1 MKNRRKTSR
10 CRCVKFTDLNVA
22 QWLLLLRNSRGG
34 NRPKVRNPPTPKLQK
49 ASGTLDFLFVMG
61 WELAHK
67 TIVGSVRG
75 LQHTLSSDVIKCTAI
90 RLSPRK

>member
-1 MKNRRKTSR
+1 MSHRGF
-10 CRCVKFTDLNVA
+10 CRCATAEEVTT
-22 QWLLLLRNSRGG
+22 Q
-34 NRPKVRNPPTPKLQK
+34 KVRNPPTPKLQK

-67 TIVGSVRG
+67 TIIGSVRG
-75 LQHTLSSDVIKCTAI
+75 LQHTLSSGVIKCTAI

>member
-1 MKNRRKTSR
+1 MSLSGFCCCATAEE
-10 CRCVKFTDLNVA
+10 VTT
-22 QWLLLLRNSRGG
+22 Q
-34 NRPKVRNPPTPKLQK
+34 KVRNPPTPKLQK